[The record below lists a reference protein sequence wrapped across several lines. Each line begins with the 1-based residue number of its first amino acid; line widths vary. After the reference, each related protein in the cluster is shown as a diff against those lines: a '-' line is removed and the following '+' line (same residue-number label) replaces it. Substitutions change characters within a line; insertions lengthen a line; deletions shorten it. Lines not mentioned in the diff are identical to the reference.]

1 MGKKQRHFD
10 SEFKRRIVAEI
21 ETGERTQSQVA
32 REEHISPSLLQRW
45 RDQVSEGALIDRPS
59 ARERALEKE
68 LERYKKK
75 VGELTMELEL
85 EKKLHLISRQA
96 KRSNGCVVTGMS
108 MDRSGKDAR
117 P

>member
-10 SEFKRRIVAEI
+10 TVFKRRLVAEI
-21 ETGERTQSQVA
+21 ESGERSQAQVA

-45 RDQVSEGALIDRPS
+45 RNQVGSGTLVDRPT

-75 VGELTMELEL
+75 LGELTMELEL
-85 EKKLHLISRQA
+85 EKKLRETSRHLR
-96 KRSNGCVVTGMS
+96 RSNGCVVTGLS
-108 MDRSGKDAR
+108 TAPFAKDAR
-117 P
+117 R